1 MDVFSELGSETT
13 LDSLVLEENEVFEAV
28 YDFGDNWQFI
38 FKVQKMEQIEAEQ
51 DYCQTKVLKEKG
63 YIEQYPN
70 D

>member
-1 MDVFSELGSETT
+1 M
-13 LDSLVLEENEVFEAV
+13 FEAV

-51 DYCQTKVLKEKG
+51 DYWPTKVLKETG